1 MRMSH
6 PDDVVP
12 RETSTAAT
20 SSAAVGSTATS
31 PTATSIVRRR
41 RVRRRRPGWG
51 SADVLRAAALV
62 MAMYLFGRLVWF
74 ANPLIL
80 TAFLGILFG
89 LAVSSGVD
97 MLTRWQLPRGLS
109 AALIVI
115 CFFAAL
121 FGFGAWMAPTLH
133 SQGVELRRRL
143 PDAIDRVETWINHRR
158 NGVIGMVFSGLSTEA
173 RVDSAATTTAAP
185 PPQATVT
192 PKTTAPADSVALTE
206 TLKQRVGAQFSS
218 ATRYLFPFLS
228 STVEVVTGLLI
239 IVFLSIYIAVDPEMY
254 RRGIMHLFPHG
265 RRDRIGEVLTAI
277 AAVLRKWLVTQLI
290 AMVTLGIVTTV
301 ILLALDVKAAFAL
314 GLLSGLFEFI
324 PTLGPIISSLP
335 AIAMGFLDSPEKALW
350 VTIAYIGVHFLEGH
364 LLIPLLMKGGI
375 NLPPALTIF
384 SQALMAL
391 LFGFLGL
398 MCAVPLL
405 AATVVGVKM
414 LYVEDVVGDRQI
426 GPDENPEKG
435 VEA

>member
-1 MRMSH
+1 MTLPSEAA
-6 PDDVVP
+6 PT
-12 RETSTAAT
+12 ETSM
-20 SSAAVGSTATS
+20 
-31 PTATSIVRRR
+31 VRRR

-51 SADVLRAAALV
+51 SADVLRTAALV

-74 ANPLIL
+74 ANPLFL
-80 TAFLGILFG
+80 TAFLGVLFG

-97 MLTRWQLPRGLS
+97 LLTRWRLPRGLS

-115 CFFAAL
+115 GFFGAL

-133 SQGVELRRRL
+133 SQGIELRRRL
-143 PDAIDRVETWINHRR
+143 PDAIDRVETWINRR
-158 NGVIGMVFSGLSTEA
+158 RDGVIGIVFSGISNET
-173 RVDSAATTTAAP
+173 RVDSTATTPPPRTQPSGAPEPAAPSDSGVLAAT
-185 PPQATVT
+185 
-192 PKTTAPADSVALTE
+192 LR
-206 TLKQRVGAQFSS
+206 QRMSAQFSGV
-218 ATRYLFPFLS
+218 TRYLFPFLS

-239 IVFLSIYIAVDPEMY
+239 IIFLSIYIAVDPEMY
-254 RRGIMHLFPHG
+254 RRGIMHLFPHE
-265 RRDRIGEVLTAI
+265 RRDRIGEVLSAI
-277 AAVLRKWLVTQLI
+277 AAVMRKWLVTQLI

-301 ILLALDVKAAFAL
+301 LLLALDVKAAFAL

-324 PTLGPIISSLP
+324 PTLGPIISALP

-350 VTIAYIGVHFLEGH
+350 VTVAYVGVHFLEGH

-375 NLPPALTIF
+375 NLPPALTIL

-414 LYVEDVVGDRQI
+414 LYVEDVVGDAQI
-426 GPDENPEKG
+426 GPDEDPQKG
-435 VEA
+435 VEV

>member
-1 MRMSH
+1 MNN
-6 PDDVVP
+6 V
-12 RETSTAAT
+12 
-20 SSAAVGSTATS
+20 
-31 PTATSIVRRR
+31 VRRR
-41 RVRRRRPGWG
+41 RVRGRRPGWG
-51 SADVLRAAALV
+51 SADVLRTAALV

-74 ANPLIL
+74 ANPLVL
-80 TAFLGILFG
+80 TAFLGVLFG

-97 MLTRWQLPRGLS
+97 RLTRWRLPRGLS

-115 CFFAAL
+115 CFFGAL

-133 SQGVELRRRL
+133 SQGIELRRRL
-143 PDAIDRVETWINHRR
+143 PDAIDRVESWINQHR
-158 NGVIGMVFSGLSTEA
+158 NGVIGIAFSGLSGDA
-173 RVDSAATTTAAP
+173 RTDSAAPTTTPSTRQQVPGAPTTAAP
-185 PPQATVT
+185 SDSTTLGAT
-192 PKTTAPADSVALTE
+192 LR
-206 TLKQRVGAQFSS
+206 QRMSAQFGGV
-218 ATRYLFPFLS
+218 TRYLFPFLS

-239 IVFLSIYIAVDPEMY
+239 IIFLSIYIAVDPAMY
-254 RRGIMHLFPHG
+254 RRGIMHLFPHE
-265 RRDRIGEVLTAI
+265 RRDRIGEVLSAI

-290 AMVTLGIVTTV
+290 AMVTLGIITT
-301 ILLALDVKAAFAL
+301 ILLLALDVKAAFAL

-375 NLPPALTIF
+375 NLPPALTIL

-414 LYVEDVVGDRQI
+414 LYVEDVVGDPQI
-426 GPDENPEKG
+426 GPDEDPQKG
-435 VEA
+435 VEV

>member
-1 MRMSH
+1 MSH
-6 PDDVVP
+6 PNDDVP
-12 RETSTAAT
+12 TETS
-20 SSAAVGSTATS
+20 V
-31 PTATSIVRRR
+31 IRRR

-62 MAMYLFGRLVWF
+62 MAMYLAGRLVWF
-74 ANPLIL
+74 ANPLVL

-97 MLTRWQLPRGLS
+97 RLTRWRLPRGLS

-133 SQGVELRRRL
+133 AQGVELRHRL
-143 PDAIDRVETWINHRR
+143 PDAIDRVESWINQRR
-158 NGVIGMVFSGLSTEA
+158 DGVIGIVFSTLSPETKA
-173 RVDSAATTTAAP
+173 DSATSAQPRVAGAAQVPAPSDSTALAAT
-185 PPQATVT
+185 
-192 PKTTAPADSVALTE
+192 LR
-206 TLKQRVGAQFSS
+206 QRLGAQFAG

-228 STVEVVTGLLI
+228 STIEVVTGLFI

-254 RRGIMHLFPHG
+254 RRGIMHLFPRE
-265 RRDRIGEVLTAI
+265 RRERIGEVLSAI

-290 AMVTLGIVTTV
+290 AMLTLGIVTTV
-301 ILLALDVKAAFAL
+301 ILLALDVKAALAL
-314 GLLSGLFEFI
+314 GLLCGLFEFI
-324 PTLGPIISSLP
+324 PTLGPIMASLP

-350 VTIAYIGVHFLEGH
+350 VTAAYLGVHFLEGH

-375 NLPPALTIF
+375 NLPPALTIV
-384 SQALMAL
+384 SQALMAV

-414 LYVEDVVGDRQI
+414 LYVEDIVGDRQI
-426 GPDENPEKG
+426 GPDEDPVKG

>member
-1 MRMSH
+1 MSH
-6 PDDVVP
+6 PPDAALT
-12 RETSTAAT
+12 ETSL
-20 SSAAVGSTATS
+20 
-31 PTATSIVRRR
+31 VRRR
-41 RVRRRRPGWG
+41 RIRRRRPGWSSG
-51 SADVLRAAALV
+51 DVLRTAALV
-62 MAMYLFGRLVWF
+62 MALYLLGRLFWF
-74 ANPLIL
+74 ANLLVL
-80 TAFLGILFG
+80 TAFLGVLFG

-97 MLTRWQLPRGLS
+97 RLTRWRLPRGLS

-115 CFFAAL
+115 CFFASL

-133 SQGVELRRRL
+133 AQGIELRRRL
-143 PDAIDRVETWINHRR
+143 PDAIERVQSWINQRR
-158 NGVIGMVFSGLSTEA
+158 NGVIGIVFSGLSNEA
-173 RVDSAATTTAAP
+173 PVESTATKAPVQTQAPGAATTAAASDSAMLA
-185 PPQATVT
+185 AT
-192 PKTTAPADSVALTE
+192 PR
-206 TLKQRVGAQFSS
+206 QRMGAQFSGL
-218 ATRYLFPFLS
+218 TRYLFPFLS

-239 IVFLSIYIAVDPEMY
+239 IIFLSIYIAVDPEMY

-265 RRDRIGEVLTAI
+265 RRERIGEVLSAI

-391 LFGFLGL
+391 TFGFLGL

-414 LYVEDVVGDRQI
+414 LYVEDIVGDPQI
-426 GPDENPEKG
+426 GPDEDPRKG
-435 VEA
+435 IEA

>member
-1 MRMSH
+1 MSH
-6 PDDVVP
+6 PPDAALT
-12 RETSTAAT
+12 ETSL
-20 SSAAVGSTATS
+20 
-31 PTATSIVRRR
+31 VRRR
-41 RVRRRRPGWG
+41 RIRRRRPGWSSG
-51 SADVLRAAALV
+51 DVLRTAALV
-62 MAMYLFGRLVWF
+62 MALYLLGRLFWF
-74 ANPLIL
+74 ANLLVL
-80 TAFLGILFG
+80 TAFLGVLFG

-97 MLTRWQLPRGLS
+97 RLTRWRLPRGLS

-115 CFFAAL
+115 CFFASL

-133 SQGVELRRRL
+133 AQGIELRRRL
-143 PDAIDRVETWINHRR
+143 PDAIERVQSWINQRR
-158 NGVIGMVFSGLSTEA
+158 NGVIGIVFSGLSNEA
-173 RVDSAATTTAAP
+173 PVESTATKPPVQTQAPGAATTAAASDSAML
-185 PPQATVT
+185 AT
-192 PKTTAPADSVALTE
+192 
-206 TLKQRVGAQFSS
+206 TLRQRMGAQFSGL
-218 ATRYLFPFLS
+218 TRYLFPFLS

-239 IVFLSIYIAVDPEMY
+239 IIFLSIYIAVDPEMY

-265 RRDRIGEVLTAI
+265 RRERIGEVLSAI

-391 LFGFLGL
+391 TFGFLGL

-414 LYVEDVVGDRQI
+414 LYVEDIVGDPQI
-426 GPDENPEKG
+426 GPDEDPRKG
-435 VEA
+435 IEA

>member
-1 MRMSH
+1 M
-6 PDDVVP
+6 
-12 RETSTAAT
+12 
-20 SSAAVGSTATS
+20 
-31 PTATSIVRRR
+31 
-41 RVRRRRPGWG
+41 
-51 SADVLRAAALV
+51 AL
-62 MAMYLFGRLVWF
+62 YLLGRLFWF
-74 ANPLIL
+74 ANLLVL
-80 TAFLGILFG
+80 TAFLGVLFG

-97 MLTRWQLPRGLS
+97 RLTRWRLPRGLS

-115 CFFAAL
+115 CFFASL

-133 SQGVELRRRL
+133 AQGIELRRRL
-143 PDAIDRVETWINHRR
+143 PDAIERVQSWINQRR
-158 NGVIGMVFSGLSTEA
+158 NGVIGIVFSGLSNEA
-173 RVDSAATTTAAP
+173 PVESTATKPPVQTQAPGAATTAAASDSAML
-185 PPQATVT
+185 ATTVR
-192 PKTTAPADSVALTE
+192 
-206 TLKQRVGAQFSS
+206 QRMGAQFSGL
-218 ATRYLFPFLS
+218 TRYLFPFLS

-239 IVFLSIYIAVDPEMY
+239 IIFLSIYIAVDPEMY

-265 RRDRIGEVLTAI
+265 RRERIGEVLSAI

-391 LFGFLGL
+391 TFGFLGL

-414 LYVEDVVGDRQI
+414 LYVEDIVGDPQI
-426 GPDENPEKG
+426 GPDEDPRKG
-435 VEA
+435 IEA

>member
-1 MRMSH
+1 MSD
-6 PDDVVP
+6 PLEDTP
-12 RETSTAAT
+12 TETSVA
-20 SSAAVGSTATS
+20 
-31 PTATSIVRRR
+31 RRR

-51 SADVLRAAALV
+51 SADVLRTAALV
-62 MAMYLFGRLVWF
+62 MALYLLGRLVWF
-74 ANPLIL
+74 ANPLVL

-97 MLTRWQLPRGLS
+97 MLTRWRLPRGLS

-158 NGVIGMVFSGLSTEA
+158 NGVIGIVFSGLSNEA
-173 RVDSAATTTAAP
+173 RIDSAAATPRAVRPQAP
-185 PPQATVT
+185 DVPAIAPQATA
-192 PKTTAPADSVALTE
+192 PSDSTALAA
-206 TLKQRVGAQFSS
+206 TLRQRLSAQFSG

-254 RRGIMHLFPHG
+254 RRGIMHLFPHA
-265 RRDRIGEVLTAI
+265 RRERVGEVLSAI

-301 ILLALDVKAAFAL
+301 LLLALDVKAAFAL

-426 GPDENPEKG
+426 DADEDPHKG
-435 VEA
+435 VES

>member
-1 MRMSH
+1 MSH
-6 PDDVVP
+6 PPD
-12 RETSTAAT
+12 AALT
-20 SSAAVGSTATS
+20 E
-31 PTATSIVRRR
+31 TSIVRRR
-41 RVRRRRPGWG
+41 RIRRRRPGWS
-51 SADVLRAAALV
+51 SADVLRTAALV
-62 MAMYLFGRLVWF
+62 MALYLLGRLFWF
-74 ANPLIL
+74 ANLLVL
-80 TAFLGILFG
+80 TAFLGVLFG

-97 MLTRWQLPRGLS
+97 RLTRWRLPRGLS

-115 CFFAAL
+115 CFFAML

-133 SQGVELRRRL
+133 SQGIELRRRL
-143 PDAIDRVETWINHRR
+143 PDAIERVQSWINQRR
-158 NGVIGMVFSGLSTEA
+158 NGVIGIVFSGLSNEA
-173 RVDSAATTTAAP
+173 PVESTATKPPSVPSQAPGAPTTAARP
-185 PPQATVT
+185 DSATLAT
-192 PKTTAPADSVALTE
+192 SLR
-206 TLKQRVGAQFSS
+206 QRMGAQFSGL
-218 ATRYLFPFLS
+218 TRYLFPFLS

-239 IVFLSIYIAVDPEMY
+239 IIFLSIYIAVDPEMY

-265 RRDRIGEVLTAI
+265 RRERIGEVLSAI

-391 LFGFLGL
+391 TFGFLGL

-414 LYVEDVVGDRQI
+414 LYVEDIVGDPQI
-426 GPDENPEKG
+426 GPDEDPRKG
-435 VEA
+435 IEA

>member
-1 MRMSH
+1 MSH
-6 PDDVVP
+6 PHDDV
-12 RETSTAAT
+12 
-20 SSAAVGSTATS
+20 
-31 PTATSIVRRR
+31 PTATSVARRR

-51 SADVLRAAALV
+51 SADVLRTAALV

-74 ANPLIL
+74 ANPLVL

-97 MLTRWQLPRGLS
+97 WLTQWRLPRGLS

-115 CFFAAL
+115 GFFATL

-133 SQGVELRRRL
+133 AQGIELRRRL

-158 NGVIGMVFSGLSTEA
+158 NGVIGIVFSGLSNEA
-173 RVDSAATTTAAP
+173 RVDSAAATPQPGRP
-185 PPQATVT
+185 PVAVT
-192 PKTTAPADSVALTE
+192 PQTAPSPATAPTDSAVLAA
-206 TLKQRVGAQFSS
+206 TLRQRLSAQFSG

-239 IVFLSIYIAVDPEMY
+239 IIFLSIYIAVDPEMY
-254 RRGIMHLFPHG
+254 RRGIMHLFP
-265 RRDRIGEVLTAI
+265 RDRRERTGEVLSAI

-350 VTIAYIGVHFLEGH
+350 VGIAYVGVHFLEGH

-426 GPDENPEKG
+426 SPDEDPHKG

>member
-1 MRMSH
+1 MTH
-6 PDDVVP
+6 PDDAVP
-12 RETSTAAT
+12 TEAMVPTEAT
-20 SSAAVGSTATS
+20 V
-31 PTATSIVRRR
+31 PTQNSVARRR
-41 RVRRRRPGWG
+41 RVRSRRPGWG
-51 SADVLRAAALV
+51 SADVLRTAALV
-62 MAMYLFGRLVWF
+62 MALYLFGRLVWF
-74 ANPLIL
+74 ANPLVL

-97 MLTRWQLPRGLS
+97 LLTHWRLPRGLS
-109 AALIVI
+109 AALIVV

-143 PDAIDRVETWINHRR
+143 PDAIDRVEAWINHRR

-173 RVDSAATTTAAP
+173 RVDSAATTVPTS
-185 PPQATVT
+185 TT
-192 PKTTAPADSVALTE
+192 PKPQPVRPQTTTQPQVAVPGDSAALAE
-206 TLKQRVGAQFSS
+206 TLRNRLGAQFSG

-228 STVEVVTGLLI
+228 STIEVVTGLLI

-254 RRGIMHLFPHG
+254 RRGIMHLFPHN
-265 RRDRIGEVLTAI
+265 RRERIGQVLSAI

-290 AMVTLGIVTTV
+290 AMVTLGIVTT
-301 ILLALDVKAAFAL
+301 ILLLVLDVKAAFAL

-350 VTIAYIGVHFLEGH
+350 VTIAYIGVHFMEGH
-364 LLIPLLMKGGI
+364 LLIPLLMKGGLK
-375 NLPPALTIF
+375 LPPALTVF

-414 LYVEDVVGDRQI
+414 LYVEDVVGDPQI
-426 GPDENPEKG
+426 RADDDPHKG

>member
-1 MRMSH
+1 MSH
-6 PDDVVP
+6 PDDVAP
-12 RETSTAAT
+12 TETS
-20 SSAAVGSTATS
+20 V
-31 PTATSIVRRR
+31 VRRR

-51 SADVLRAAALV
+51 SGDVLRTAALV
-62 MAMYLFGRLVWF
+62 MALYLFGRLVWF
-74 ANPLIL
+74 ANPLVL

-97 MLTRWQLPRGLS
+97 LLTRWRLPRGLS
-109 AALIVI
+109 AALIVLG
-115 CFFAAL
+115 FFGAL

-143 PDAIDRVETWINHRR
+143 PDAIDRVEAWINHRR

-173 RVDSAATTTAAP
+173 RVDSAATTTPAP
-185 PPQATVT
+185 KPAMPQAA
-192 PKTTAPADSVALTE
+192 KELATAPADSAALAA
-206 TLKQRVGAQFSS
+206 TLRQRLGAQFSG

-228 STVEVVTGLLI
+228 STIEIVTGLLI
-239 IVFLSIYIAVDPEMY
+239 IIFLSIYIAVDPEMY
-254 RRGIMHLFPHG
+254 RRGIMHLFPHE
-265 RRDRIGEVLTAI
+265 RRERTGEVLSAI

-290 AMVTLGIVTTV
+290 AMVTLGIVTT
-301 ILLALDVKAAFAL
+301 ILLLALDVKAAFAL

-324 PTLGPIISSLP
+324 PTLGPIISALP

-375 NLPPALTIF
+375 NLPPALTVF
-384 SQALMAL
+384 SQALMAV

-414 LYVEDVVGDRQI
+414 LYVEDVVGDPQI
-426 GPDENPEKG
+426 GPGEDPHKG

>member
-1 MRMSH
+1 MSH
-6 PDDVVP
+6 PHDAVP
-12 RETSTAAT
+12 TETSPAAT
-20 SSAAVGSTATS
+20 GPAATS

-51 SADVLRAAALV
+51 SADVLRTAALV
-62 MAMYLFGRLVWF
+62 MAMYLVGRLVWF
-74 ANPLIL
+74 ANPLFL

-97 MLTRWQLPRGLS
+97 LLTRWRLPRGLS
-109 AALIVI
+109 AALIVV
-115 CFFAAL
+115 CFFGAL

-133 SQGVELRRRL
+133 SQGIELRRRL
-143 PDAIDRVETWINHRR
+143 PDAIDRVESWINKRR
-158 NGVIGMVFSGLSTEA
+158 DGVIGIVFSGLSSEA
-173 RVDSAATTTAAP
+173 RLDSAATTPTGRPPVAAPGAPQTTAASDSAALA
-185 PPQATVT
+185 AT
-192 PKTTAPADSVALTE
+192 LR
-206 TLKQRVGAQFSS
+206 QRLSSKFSGV
-218 ATRYLFPFLS
+218 TRYLFPFLS

-239 IVFLSIYIAVDPEMY
+239 IIFLSIYIAVDPQMY
-254 RRGIMHLFPHG
+254 RRGIMHLFPHD
-265 RRDRIGEVLTAI
+265 RRERIGEVLSAI

-301 ILLALDVKAAFAL
+301 LLLALDVKAAFAL

-414 LYVEDVVGDRQI
+414 LYVEDVVGDPQI

-435 VEA
+435 VEV

>member
-1 MRMSH
+1 MSH
-6 PDDVVP
+6 PPDAALT
-12 RETSTAAT
+12 ETSL
-20 SSAAVGSTATS
+20 
-31 PTATSIVRRR
+31 VRRR
-41 RVRRRRPGWG
+41 RIRRRRPGWSSG
-51 SADVLRAAALV
+51 DVLRTAALV
-62 MAMYLFGRLVWF
+62 MALYLLGRLFWF
-74 ANPLIL
+74 ANLLVL
-80 TAFLGILFG
+80 TAFLGVLFG

-97 MLTRWQLPRGLS
+97 RLTRWRLPRGLS

-115 CFFAAL
+115 CFFASL

-133 SQGVELRRRL
+133 AQGIELRRRL
-143 PDAIDRVETWINHRR
+143 PDAIERVQSWINQRR
-158 NGVIGMVFSGLSTEA
+158 NGVIGIVFSGLSNEA
-173 RVDSAATTTAAP
+173 PVESTATNAPVQTQAPGAATTGAASDSAML
-185 PPQATVT
+185 AT
-192 PKTTAPADSVALTE
+192 
-206 TLKQRVGAQFSS
+206 TLRQRMGAQFSGL
-218 ATRYLFPFLS
+218 TRYLFPFLS

-239 IVFLSIYIAVDPEMY
+239 IIFLSIYIAVDPEMY

-265 RRDRIGEVLTAI
+265 RRERIGEVLSAI

-391 LFGFLGL
+391 TFGFLGL

-414 LYVEDVVGDRQI
+414 LYVEDIVGDPQI
-426 GPDENPEKG
+426 GPDEDPRKG
-435 VEA
+435 IEA

>member
-1 MRMSH
+1 MSH

-12 RETSTAAT
+12 TETS
-20 SSAAVGSTATS
+20 V
-31 PTATSIVRRR
+31 VRRR

-51 SADVLRAAALV
+51 SADVLRTAALV
-62 MAMYLFGRLVWF
+62 MALYLFGRLVWF
-74 ANPLIL
+74 ANPLVL

-97 MLTRWQLPRGLS
+97 LLTRWRLPRGLS

-115 CFFAAL
+115 GFFGAL

-143 PDAIDRVETWINHRR
+143 PDAIDRVEAWINHRR

-173 RVDSAATTTAAP
+173 RVDSAATTTPAP
-185 PPQATVT
+185 KPAVPQTATA
-192 PKTTAPADSVALTE
+192 PTTAPADSAALAE
-206 TLKQRVGAQFSS
+206 TLRQRLGAQFSG

-228 STVEVVTGLLI
+228 STIEIVTGLLI
-239 IVFLSIYIAVDPEMY
+239 IIFLSIYIAVDPGMY
-254 RRGIMHLFPHG
+254 RRGIMHLFPHE
-265 RRDRIGEVLTAI
+265 RRERIGQVLSAI

-290 AMVTLGIVTTV
+290 AMLTLGIVTT
-301 ILLALDVKAAFAL
+301 ILLLALDVKAAFAL

-324 PTLGPIISSLP
+324 PTLGPIISALP

-384 SQALMAL
+384 SQALMAV

-414 LYVEDVVGDRQI
+414 LYVEDVVGDPQI
-426 GPDENPEKG
+426 GPGEDPHKG